1 MFTFTTAIRHYS
13 RVLTRV
19 RGGGCAG
26 EEQKSL
32 KLKRKNI
39 LFTSDV
45 ILRIENP
52 KGSIGK
58 LLDLISR
65 FSKAAGYEI
74 THKNQLSFY
83 SFAKN
88 KLKKK
93 LEKESH

>member
-1 MFTFTTAIRHYS
+1 M
-13 RVLTRV
+13 
-19 RGGGCAG
+19 
-26 EEQKSL
+26 
-32 KLKRKNI
+32 KRRNI
-39 LFTSDV
+39 LFTNDV
-45 ILRIENP
+45 ILHIENP

-65 FSKAAGYEI
+65 FNKAAGYEI

-83 SFAKN
+83 TFAKN